1 MDDKKNIQV
10 DKDMQDFFIKS
21 PLGPK
26 VLGKL
31 LDDCGFLD
39 IAQDQ
44 NNQVEQNHMKLILSW
59 SGIGLGLTGEQYVR
73 ALIRK
78 RLEIIEEGQES

>member
-1 MDDKKNIQV
+1 MADKNIQV
-10 DKDMQDFFIKS
+10 DKDIQDFFLKS

-39 IAQDQ
+39 IAQDE
-44 NNQVEQNHMKLILSW
+44 NNQVEQNNMKLILSW
-59 SGIGLGLTGEQYVR
+59 AGIGFGLTGEQYVR
-73 ALIRK
+73 ALMSKK
-78 RLEIIEEGQES
+78 REIIEEDEES